1 MNNFYQIILKP
12 YNKIPE
18 FLKENFKKD
27 NQEWNHIIYD
37 DQMGYNF
44 ILENFDKKDKILE
57 AFINGNGKWKCD
69 LLRLCILNKLSGYY
83 LDVDLVNN
91 KKINEFNIPEEIDT
105 TLCLGAFTPV
115 KGINPLPK
123 GEFAIG
129 FIICKTPEPLFLDYI
144 KTMGALVVSTGNPY
158 AINIQGLYVFLCKR
172 WNIDFIEPFKIY
184 TDNLNNRKYYFLKE
198 VKMDNKFKI
207 INKNNDIIVHSQE
220 LPKKYFI

>member
-1 MNNFYQIILKP
+1 MNSFYQIILKP
-12 YNKIPE
+12 YNKIPK

-27 NQEWNHIIYD
+27 NPEWNHIIYD

-44 ILENFDKKDKILE
+44 IVENYDKKDKILE
-57 AFINGNGKWKCD
+57 AFLNGNGKWKCD

-129 FIICKTPEPLFLDYI
+129 FILCKTPEPLFLEYI
-144 KTMGALVVSTGNPY
+144 KTMGALVVSSGNPY
-158 AINIQGLYVFLCKR
+158 AINIQGFLKLLLEYNPKKR
-172 WNIDFIEPFKIY
+172 LSATKCLEHEW
-184 TDNLNNRKYYFLKE
+184 LNNSR
-198 VKMDNKFKI
+198 
-207 INKNNDIIVHSQE
+207 
-220 LPKKYFI
+220 